1 MNQIPKILITG
12 ATGLV
17 GSYTTRLLQNTGKF
31 RLIASKRSTSKM
43 NLVEE
48 IKEAVEWVEG
58 DLTDPFFCSEITQG
72 VDIVIQCAG
81 FISFKNKHYQQLMDV
96 NHRSVETLVHA
107 AMQNNI
113 SQFIHVSSIAAL
125 GRSEKEETIDESN
138 IWKRSTYNSGYAIS
152 KYMGE
157 MEVWKGA
164 AEGLQVAIVN
174 PSVILGAGHWG
185 NGSLTLFDKVWNG
198 LSVYPTGSTGWVDV
212 RDVAKSIL
220 RILELRSTSKRY
232 IISASN
238 ASYLEVLS
246 GIAEHMNKKV
256 PRLPVKKWM
265 AEIAW
270 RGASA
275 ISTITGN
282 KPFVEKSPAR
292 LSQNNYSYPNFRS
305 KADLGM
311 KYIDLQQTI
320 KESVQAYMKSKNE
333 NSEFAILP
341 IR

>member
-1 MNQIPKILITG
+1 MCLT
-12 ATGLV
+12 
-17 GSYTTRLLQNTGKF
+17 
-31 RLIASKRSTSKM
+31 
-43 NLVEE
+43 EE
-48 IKEAVEWVEG
+48 IKDAIEWVEG

-81 FISFKNKHYQQLMDV
+81 FISFEKKHYQQLMDV

-107 AMQNNI
+107 ALQNNI

-125 GRSEKEETIDESN
+125 GRSEKEETIDESS
-138 IWKRSTYNSGYAIS
+138 IWKRSVFNSDYAIS

-157 MEVWKGA
+157 MEVWKGE
-164 AEGLQVAIVN
+164 AEGLQVAIIN

-185 NGSLTLFDKVWNG
+185 NGSLTLFDKMWNG
-198 LSVYPTGSTGWVDV
+198 LSAYPTGSTGWVDV
-212 RDVAKSIL
+212 RDVAISIL
-220 RILELRSTSKRY
+220 RILEMRSTGKRY

-246 GIAEHMNKKV
+246 SIAEQMNKKV
-256 PRLPVKKWM
+256 PRLPVNKWM

-270 RGASA
+270 RGASV
-275 ISTITGN
+275 ISTLTGN

-292 LSQNNYSYPNFRS
+292 LSQYKYAYPNLRS
-305 KADLGM
+305 KTDLKM
-311 KYIDLQQTI
+311 EYIALQQTI
-320 KESVQAYMKSKNE
+320 KESVQAYLKSKNE